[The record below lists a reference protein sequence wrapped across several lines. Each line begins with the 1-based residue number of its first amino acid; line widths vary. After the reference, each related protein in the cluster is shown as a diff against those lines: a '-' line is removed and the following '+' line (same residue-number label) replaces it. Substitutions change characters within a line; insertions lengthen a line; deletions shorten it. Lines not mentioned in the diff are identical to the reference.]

1 VGLSALH
8 RLPWP
13 GMCSGEG
20 LALEVQAR
28 PADSQH
34 ALLKLSDAR
43 GHDLGQAP
51 LSIVQALAQSA
62 SNPGHAHDVTLELT
76 SGGARRG
83 SLTVSVLAQ
92 MRREGGNEGLA
103 GGSRGKAEEEEHQAW
118 GVKEEDDEDDEEE
131 AWGVK
136 TREVEEEEEESAQ

>member
-1 VGLSALH
+1 VGAGGVGVGLSALH

-13 GMCSGEG
+13 GVCSGEG
-20 LALEVQAR
+20 LALVQAR

-62 SNPGHAHDVTLELT
+62 SNPGHAYDVTLELT

-83 SLTVSVLAQ
+83 SLTVSVFAQ
-92 MRREGGNEGLA
+92 LRREGGDEPEGLA
-103 GGSRGKAEEEEHQAW
+103 GGSRGEAEEED
-118 GVKEEDDEDDEEE
+118 VKLKEDEEE
-131 AWGVK
+131 VWDVK
-136 TREVEEEEEESAQ
+136 TREVEDDEESAQ